1 MKAKFVTLLIVV
13 SVLAVLLLAAAPTVF
28 AKVDVP
34 KTRIVRLTIVNRT
47 DTEIRVALRDRA
59 TDWLKYMLAVG
70 PGQEKV
76 FTVYTG
82 DYYREVWACK
92 LYTKTEV
99 DLNFMTK
106 WTIPVCQSRPVAFGE
121 IGLEKLYFWRGYIY
135 VHPHYDVIYPLATP
149 TPEE

>member
-1 MKAKFVTLLIVV
+1 MKAKFVTLLVVV

-59 TDWLKYMLAVG
+59 TDWLKYMLPVG

-82 DYYREVWACK
+82 DYYREVWACGM
-92 LYTKTEV
+92 YTKTDA
-99 DLNFMTK
+99 DLSSMAK
-106 WTIPVCQSRPVAFGE
+106 WTIPACESRPTAFGE
-121 IGLEKLYFWRGYIY
+121 YSLQKLYFWRGYIY
-135 VHPHYDVIYPLATP
+135 IHPYNKMIYPLATP